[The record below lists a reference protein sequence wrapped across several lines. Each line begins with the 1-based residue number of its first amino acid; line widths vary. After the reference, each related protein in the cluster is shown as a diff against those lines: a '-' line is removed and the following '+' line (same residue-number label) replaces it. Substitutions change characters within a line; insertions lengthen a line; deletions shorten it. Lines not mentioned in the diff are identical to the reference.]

1 MTKYSRVSK
10 YEGLRSQLQNDSES
24 DIKSRDLS
32 GYEKRLNSIDSD
44 NFQKPDEYQA
54 QDHDPIHARRRKY
67 MDNNEPAPSAEP
79 KFAYKQEQSE
89 DSFSE
94 RQNENY
100 TNSYDDSYLNDYINE
115 VKQYNIDQ
123 GNAITANT
131 DLNILRSL
139 RGEQPTPKKPYS
151 DEEDDVTD
159 QREAFVPQSPKLRRG
174 QTVSETHAQETHP
187 LGSKPVGAAD
197 STIDIPFVKDS
208 DIPPFSD
215 FLDPDR
221 TANPEQTR
229 TQTMTKED
237 IAKEVKSLIQEKD
250 PAHQGLFDTAENTN
264 SYPEEDTKSRFEA
277 ERATRQQLLNE
288 TTQMRAQLDDYQEN
302 LSDVNDKM
310 KHTNKVLNF
319 VLVILIIAMVA
330 VLLVVVYWIL
340 SSKGI
345 I

>member
-10 YEGLRSQLQNDSES
+10 YEGLRNQLQNDSES

-32 GYEKRLNSIDSD
+32 GYEKRLNSIDSN

-54 QDHDPIHARRRKY
+54 QDHDPIHARRRRY
-67 MDNNEPAPSAEP
+67 TDNSSIESESPQFEVNSGKNDDRIAP
-79 KFAYKQEQSE
+79 QL
-89 DSFSE
+89 
-94 RQNENY
+94 NEND
-100 TNSYDDSYLNDYINE
+100 TNIFNDSYLNDYINE

-139 RGEQPTPKKPYS
+139 RGDQPKPKKPYS
-151 DEEDDVTD
+151 DETD
-159 QREAFVPQSPKLRRG
+159 GFLNQRESTMPETAKYRRNQSSADGYAEDVL
-174 QTVSETHAQETHP
+174 P
-187 LGSKPVGAAD
+187 LGAKPIGAAD
-197 STIDIPFVKDS
+197 STIDIPFVKES
-208 DIPPFSD
+208 DMPVFSD
-215 FLDPDR
+215 FLDPER
-221 TANPEQTR
+221 TANPDQSR

-250 PAHQGLFDTAENTN
+250 PAHQGLFDTAESTG
-264 SYPEEDTKSRFEA
+264 SYPIEDSKSRIDA
-277 ERATRQQLLNE
+277 ELATRQQLLNE

-302 LSDVNDKM
+302 LSDVSDKM

-330 VLLVVVYWIL
+330 VLVVVIYWIL